1 MANLTLPL
9 SQAFSRAVAA
19 YNAGKLVEAEQ
30 LCQQII
36 RAKPALFDALHL
48 LGVVQAS
55 LGKQDLALASYDRA
69 LTVRPDHAEALSNRG
84 LTLHEL
90 KRYEEALAGY
100 ESALTARPGYA
111 KALSNR
117 GVTLQELNRYEE
129 ALASYDR
136 ALTVRPDYA
145 EALSNRGNTLHE
157 LRRYEEALASYDR
170 ALTVRPDLAEALFNR
185 GNTLKELK
193 RYEEALASYDRAL
206 AVRPDHAGTLSNR
219 GITLHELKRYEEALA
234 SYDRALI
241 VRADY
246 AEALY
251 NRGLTLHELKRYEE
265 ALASYDR
272 ALTAGPDYAE
282 ALLNRGATLHE
293 LKRYEEALASYDR
306 ALTVWPDYA
315 EARYNRGVTLQEL
328 KRYEEAL
335 GSYDRALSVR
345 PDYAEALLNRG
356 NTLQEL
362 TRYEEALV
370 SYDRA
375 LIVRPDWPVALT
387 SRGLTLHEL
396 KRFEEALASYESV
409 LAVRPDYAEALS
421 NRGNIL
427 QELKR
432 FEEALASY
440 ESALTVRPDHAE
452 THWNEGLL
460 RLLTGDFSRGWGK
473 FEWRWEIKD
482 FPSKRPNIAPPWR
495 GEDLTG
501 RHVVIFSEQGLG
513 DVVQFARYLPLL
525 VERKAKIT
533 FLTDEKL
540 IRLLRPLGAQIKIA
554 SGLEG
559 KEVFDFQCALMSL
572 PHWFKT
578 DLSSIPNKVPYLA
591 AEEELSHRWKER
603 IGENGFKIGIAWQGN
618 PEAKIDQGR
627 SIPLE
632 EFIPLTRL
640 PGVRLISLQKHHGL
654 DQLTRLPADAKIE
667 TLGDD
672 LDSGP
677 DAFIDTA
684 AVMHN
689 LDLIITSDTSI
700 AHLAGAL
707 GRPTWV
713 ALKYIPDYRWMLDR
727 DDSPWYPTMRLFR
740 QQDRDNWQPVFRQI
754 EEQLQSLL
762 GRWSIHAQPPV
773 EPSPKVA
780 VSWGELLDKI
790 TILEIK
796 LQRIKSEKAIASV
809 RHELDALLAAA
820 VDIEAKYPH
829 LAFLKKE
836 LRSVNEALWDIED
849 GIRGK
854 EASKSFDQEFIDLAR
869 SVYIQND
876 RRGHLKREINRLV
889 NSEFVEEKQ
898 YTAYNPASPDDAL
911 I

>member
-1 MANLTLPL
+1 MNNLTLAL
-9 SQAFSRAVAA
+9 SQALSRAISA

-30 LCQQII
+30 LCQQVIA
-36 RAKPALFDALHL
+36 AKPDLFDALHL
-48 LGVVQAS
+48 LAVVQS
-55 LGKQDLALASYDRA
+55 ILGKQDQALASYDRA
-69 LTVRPDHAEALSNRG
+69 LTVRPDDVDALYNRAN
-84 LTLHEL
+84 TLH
-90 KRYEEALAGY
+90 
-100 ESALTARPGYA
+100 ALT
-111 KALSNR
+111 
-117 GVTLQELNRYEE
+117 RYEE

-136 ALTVRPDYA
+136 ALTVQPDLV
-145 EALSNRGNTLHE
+145 EALYNRGGTLLE
-157 LRRYEEALASYDR
+157 LKRYKEALASYDR
-170 ALTVRPDLAEALFNR
+170 ALTMRPDYVDALFNR
-185 GNTLKELK
+185 GNILKELK

-206 AVRPDHAGTLSNR
+206 ALRPDLAEALSNR
-219 GITLHELKRYEEALA
+219 GNTLQELKRYDEALA
-234 SYDRALI
+234 SYDRAL
-241 VRADY
+241 
-246 AEALY
+246 
-251 NRGLTLHELKRYEE
+251 N
-265 ALASYDR
+265 
-272 ALTAGPDYAE
+272 
-282 ALLNRGATLHE
+282 
-293 LKRYEEALASYDR
+293 
-306 ALTVWPDYA
+306 
-315 EARYNRGVTLQEL
+315 
-328 KRYEEAL
+328 
-335 GSYDRALSVR
+335 VR

-356 NTLQEL
+356 NTLHELKRYQEALASYDRAL
-362 TRYEEALV
+362 TMRPDLPEALSNRGNSLHELKRYQEALASYDRALGVRPDYAEALFNRGNTLHELKRYGEALASYDRALAVRPDYAEALTSRGNTLRELKRYEEALA
-370 SYDRA
+370 SYESA
-375 LIVRPDWPVALT
+375 LSVRPDYAEALCN
-387 SRGLTLHEL
+387 RGLTLQEL
-396 KRFEEALASYESV
+396 KRFEEALASYASA
-409 LAVRPDYAEALS
+409 LTLRPDYADALC
-421 NRGNIL
+421 NRGLTL

-440 ESALTVRPDHAE
+440 ESALAVQADLAE
-452 THWNEGLL
+452 PHFNEAWL
-460 RLLTGDFSRGWGK
+460 RLLTGDFIRGWGN
-473 FEWRWEIKD
+473 FEWRWETKD
-482 FPSKRPNIAPPWR
+482 FAGKRPNIAPPWR

-525 VERKAKIT
+525 VERKSKMT
-533 FLTDEKL
+533 FLTHEKL
-540 IRLLRPLGAQIKIA
+540 VRLLRPLGAQIKIA

-559 KEVFDFQCALMSL
+559 NEVFDFQCALMSF

-876 RRGHLKREINRLV
+876 RRGRLKREINRLV

-898 YTAYNPASPDDAL
+898 YIAYNPPASDGS
-911 I
+911 